1 MSPRMKRVLLS
12 IVPFLMLA
20 WAAVFFGTGCAN
32 IIPPSGGPRD
42 SLPPVLVNATPDD
55 STTNF
60 RASRI
65 TLQFDEYIDLQ
76 DVPNNLL
83 FTPIFETTPVVQARL
98 RTITIRLPDSLEA
111 NTTYTFNFGN
121 ALRDINEGNILENF
135 AYTFSTGPYIDS
147 LTLSGN
153 VTLAE
158 TGGIDTT
165 LIVVLHRSADD
176 SAIVKE
182 RPRYV
187 TRVNRQGAFTFRNL
201 PPDTFYI
208 YALGEAGLS
217 RRYMSKTQLFAFANT
232 PVTPGDTSQRIALLA
247 YREEPPNTGTTT
259 TTAPRT
265 AADRRLRFT
274 TNLTANQQS
283 LLDSLVFTFERPL
296 RTFDSTQLS
305 LYTDSTFTPVT
316 AYTTVLDTARKR
328 LALHTAWQPG
338 ATYHLVMNP
347 GFAEDTLGF
356 KLPRRDTLTF
366 AARKVEDYGAIRLRL
381 RNIDTARN
389 PVLQFIQN
397 NNVVF
402 SAPIKSG
409 IFTQTLFPPGDYD
422 LRILYD
428 TNGNGKWDPGQF
440 FGTKRQPEITRPVTE
455 KINVKPSWNNE
466 FERRQ
471 E

>member
-1 MSPRMKRVLLS
+1 MKRVIFSLVPLL
-12 IVPFLMLA
+12 VLVV
-20 WAAVFFGTGCAN
+20 AALFFGAGCAN

-42 SLPPVLVNATPDD
+42 SLPPVLVSATPAD

-60 RASRI
+60 SASRI
-65 TLQFDEYIDLQ
+65 TLTFDEYIDLQ
-76 DVPNNLL
+76 DVMNNLL
-83 FTPIFETTPVVQARL
+83 FTPIFETNPVVEARL
-98 RTITIRLPDSLEA
+98 RTLTIRLRDSLEA

-121 ALRDINEGNILENF
+121 ALRDINEGNILRNF

-165 LIVVLHRSADD
+165 LIVVLHRSPDD

-187 TRVNRQGAFTFRNL
+187 TRLDRQGGFTFRNL
-201 PPDTFYI
+201 PPQTFYI

-217 RRYMSKTQLFAFANT
+217 RRYMSKSQLFAFADA
-232 PVTPGDTSQRIALLA
+232 PVTVGDTSQRIALLA
-247 YREEPPNTGTTT
+247 YRAEPPSGSTSGATTT
-259 TTAPRT
+259 PRAS
-265 AADRRLRFT
+265 AADRRLRYT
-274 TNLTANQQS
+274 TSLTGNQQS

-328 LALHTAWQPG
+328 LALHTAWTPG
-338 ATYHLVMNP
+338 ATYHLIVNP
-347 GFAEDTLGF
+347 EFAEDTSGF
-356 KLPRRDTLTF
+356 TLPRRDTLSFTV
-366 AARKVEDYGAIRLRL
+366 RKTEDYGAIRLRI
-381 RNIDTARN
+381 RNIDTAQN

-397 NNVVF
+397 NRVVF
-402 SAPIKSG
+402 SAPIRSG
-409 IFTQTLFPPGDYD
+409 LFTQTLFPPGDYD

-428 TNGNGKWDPGQF
+428 TNGNGVWDAGQF
-440 FGTKRQPEITRPVTE
+440 FGTKRQPEMARPVTE
-455 KINVKPSWNNE
+455 KISVKPAWDNE
-466 FERRQ
+466 FERRL